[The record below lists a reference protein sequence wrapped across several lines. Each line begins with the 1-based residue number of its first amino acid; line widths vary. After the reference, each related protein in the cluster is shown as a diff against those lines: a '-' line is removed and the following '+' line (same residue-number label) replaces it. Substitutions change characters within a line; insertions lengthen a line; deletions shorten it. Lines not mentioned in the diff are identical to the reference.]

1 MPFLDGSKSV
11 SASLAHRERLAGG
24 ANLNGLRVLVV
35 DDEVDTRQLLKTA
48 LSKQGAR
55 VSTAPSATAA
65 LRLISR
71 VKPDV
76 LISDI
81 GMPGVDGYELMRRVR
96 LLPKAR
102 GGAVPAVALTAYA
115 REIDR
120 QRALHAGY
128 QTYLAKPVELS
139 ELSLTVANL
148 VGSVTHNGNLKSS
161 QNHLRERRGTI
172 TRHEALSVK

>member
-1 MPFLDGSKSV
+1 
-11 SASLAHRERLAGG
+11 
-24 ANLNGLRVLVV
+24 
-35 DDEVDTRQLLKTA
+35 
-48 LSKQGAR
+48 
-55 VSTAPSATAA
+55 
-65 LRLISR
+65 
-71 VKPDV
+71 
-76 LISDI
+76 
-81 GMPGVDGYELMRRVR
+81 MRRVR
-96 LLPKAR
+96 SLPRER

-120 QRALHAGY
+120 QRALQAGY

-148 VGSVTHNGNLKSS
+148 IGSVTHNGNLKSS